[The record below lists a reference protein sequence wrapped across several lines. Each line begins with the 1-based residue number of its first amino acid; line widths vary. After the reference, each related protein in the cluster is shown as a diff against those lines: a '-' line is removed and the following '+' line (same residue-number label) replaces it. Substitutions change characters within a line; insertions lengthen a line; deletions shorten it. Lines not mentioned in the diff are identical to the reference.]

1 MKCFAN
7 TLFAEALLLSS
18 MAREEQ
24 SVGYR
29 AAILFQPDNSVKAV
43 RGQRSRSVS
52 KAPRVANSE
61 PRY

>member
-29 AAILFQPDNSVKAV
+29 AGQRLRSVK
-43 RGQRSRSVS
+43 QS
-52 KAPRVANSE
+52 APRGE
-61 PRY
+61 QPRY